1 MDATIQAVFAAI
13 ASFIVITVIFSFI
26 YFLCKTKKVQTRRD
40 IESRRRTRAIR
51 SRPSL
56 NTGSSYSVSE
66 SQLFDPSLNQIEM
79 VDLVNATRNF
89 SPDLIVGDGSFGLVY
104 KAKLTT
110 GVTVAVKKLDP
121 DAFQGYREFR
131 AEMETLGKIQHDNI
145 VKFYGY
151 CAAGTER
158 ILIYEF
164 SEKGSLDQWL
174 YPTSSSDNDN
184 DVLWVP
190 LSWKKRL
197 NIILGVAKGLEFMH
211 NLHTPIIHR
220 DIKASNVLLDKDFQ
234 AHIADFGLARRIEN
248 AHSHV
253 STQVAGTMGYM
264 PPEYFHG
271 ATLATVMG
279 DVYSFGILMFEIAT
293 SRRPNWPL
301 KNEDGKEIR
310 LVEWAATM
318 VSQNREME
326 MMDVGMSKEDL
337 KENQVQEFF
346 KIATFCTTEAPK
358 LRPNMTEVVKLL
370 KQIQDE
376 TAV

>member
-1 MDATIQAVFAAI
+1 MDATFQAILAAI
-13 ASFIVITVIFSFI
+13 ASFFIITLIFGFI
-26 YFLCKTKKVQTRRD
+26 YFMCKTKKETRPD
-40 IESRRRTRAIR
+40 IESRRRTRGIR
-51 SRPSL
+51 SGTSL
-56 NTGSSYSVSE
+56 NTATSYSITE
-66 SQLFDPSLNQIEM
+66 SQLFDQSLNQIEM

-104 KAKLTT
+104 KAKLNN

-131 AEMETLGKIQHDNI
+131 AEMETLGKIKHENI

-151 CAAGTER
+151 CAAGSER

-164 SEKGSLDQWL
+164 IEKGSLDQWL
-174 YPTSSSDNDN
+174 YPTSSSSNNDN
-184 DVLWVP
+184 DHVMWAPPTPHTVL
-190 LSWKKRL
+190 
-197 NIILGVAKGLEFMH
+197 LEDIR
-211 NLHTPIIHR
+211 NKYYHR
-220 DIKASNVLLDKDFQ
+220 DIKASNVLLDKDFE
-234 AHIADFGLARRIEN
+234 AHIADFGLARRIED

-264 PPEYFHG
+264 PPEYFYG

-301 KNEDGKEIR
+301 KDEDQERKEIR
-310 LVEWAATM
+310 LVEWAARM

-337 KENQVQEFF
+337 KENEVQEFF

-358 LRPNMTEVVKLL
+358 LRPNMSEVVKLL
-370 KQIQDE
+370 NQIQGD

>member
-1 MDATIQAVFAAI
+1 MDATLQAVLAAI
-13 ASFIVITVIFSFI
+13 ASFFIITLIFSFI
-26 YFLCKTKKVQTRRD
+26 YFLCKTKKETRRD

-51 SRPSL
+51 SGPSM
-56 NTGSSYSVSE
+56 NTASSYSVSE

-131 AEMETLGKIQHDNI
+131 AEMETLGKIRHDNI

-151 CAAGTER
+151 CAAGSER

-197 NIILGVAKGLEFMH
+197 NIIIGVAKGLEFMH

-220 DIKASNVLLDKDFQ
+220 DIKASNVLLDKDFE

-310 LVEWAATM
+310 LVEWAASM

-358 LRPNMTEVVKLL
+358 LRPNMNEVVKLL